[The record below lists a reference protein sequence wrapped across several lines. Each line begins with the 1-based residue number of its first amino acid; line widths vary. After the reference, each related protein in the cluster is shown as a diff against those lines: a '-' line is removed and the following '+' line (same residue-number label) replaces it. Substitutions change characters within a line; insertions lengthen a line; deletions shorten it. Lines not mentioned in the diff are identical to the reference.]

1 MPIIKTLL
9 TLWMLFSLLTN
20 LGAANPAPSPKYSQ
34 TNPFQ
39 DELSRI
45 DASFSKLQELESRVE
60 TCRATYTQLAAEG
73 NPLLHF
79 LQDDHQD
86 ISSSLLEAGGRTES
100 AVGIVLLVL
109 GIIVALV
116 VGCCLLIVAAGAAAS
131 Y

>member
-1 MPIIKTLL
+1 MPIFKTLL
-9 TLWMLFSLLTN
+9 TLWMFFSLLAIV
-20 LGAANPAPSPKYSQ
+20 GAANPDASPK
-34 TNPFQ
+34 NGPMALFQ

-45 DASFSKLQELESRVE
+45 DASFANLQELETRVE
-60 TCRATYTQLAAEG
+60 TCNATYTQLAAEG
-73 NPLLHF
+73 NPLLQF

-86 ISSSLLEAGGRTES
+86 ISNSLLEAGGRTES

-116 VGCCLLIVAAGAAAS
+116 VGCCLLIVAVGTAVS

>member
-1 MPIIKTLL
+1 MPTIKTLL
-9 TLWMLFSLLTN
+9 TLWVLFSLWTN
-20 LGAANPAPSPKYSQ
+20 LGAANPAESPNNSQ

-45 DASFSKLQELESRVE
+45 DASFANLQELETRVE

-73 NPLLHF
+73 NPLLQF

-86 ISSSLLEAGGRTES
+86 ISDSLLEAGGRTES
-100 AVGIVLLVL
+100 AVGIVVLVL
-109 GIIVALV
+109 GIMVALV
-116 VGCCLLIVAAGAAAS
+116 VGCCLLIIAVGAAAS